1 MAKSKSRKYVIDLE
15 VQGGKEAESQ
25 LSKVNS
31 ELDELEGQ
39 GSNGVSVLDDLTGGF
54 GGVSDKAK
62 NVIGS
67 VKGITKGLGT
77 LKGAI
82 LATGIGALILALGS
96 LTTWFKTTEA
106 GSDKLRS
113 STAKLSGVWSE
124 VKLRFAE
131 GGEAIADA
139 IENPGKAW
147 DDFKDRINTGVN
159 VVKALFT
166 LWIND
171 WKIKTSAFQKGILEM
186 RVKWN
191 EFTGDAE
198 EAQKLNDEIDK
209 INETIKGFVKENV
222 EAQITLASTMQE
234 VVNAAKQENEE
245 YAKRQNLR
253 QELADGLIA
262 LEKRERQINVTAA
275 ERRSIIEQEKLIRDD
290 VNKSQA
296 EREAAAQ
303 KAFNLEQGLMNE
315 RVSIAAE
322 RVRLL
327 KIERDVN
334 GASTEILNEIA
345 DAEANLF
352 SVKEESFAKQTEL
365 NNSLNAI
372 QAESAR
378 QAEEDEAEAAMVAA
392 EMEEVRFALIK
403 EGVDKE
409 LAEADRKYEELML
422 KAHGNAELEKQLEE
436 AKESEIFD
444 IRERWRK
451 ENEASEKESNEKA
464 LQDKFLKYDAEAKIA
479 SQTLGGIATLA
490 EALAEGEGNR
500 AKKAF
505 QVSKAL
511 RIAEASANTYTA
523 VTAALAEP
531 TPGRIPRA
539 IAAGAMGLAQVLKI
553 KNTKFQ
559 GGGSGGGSISAP
571 SSPVSSQTQQTA
583 QAPQI
588 DFSFLEEQPPAQA
601 YVLSG
606 NVNSQLE
613 ANQKIQDQA
622 TL

>member
-82 LATGIGALILALGS
+82 LATGIGALILALTAV
-96 LTTWFKTTEA
+96 TTWFTQTAA
-106 GSDKLRS
+106 GSDKLRT
-113 STAKLSGVWSE
+113 STAKLGGVWDE
-124 VKLRFAE
+124 IKIKFAE
-131 GGEAIADA
+131 GGEAIVEA

-147 DDFKDRINTGVN
+147 DDFKDKIDKGVN

-171 WKIKTSAFQKGILEM
+171 WKIKTKLFEKGVLNM
-186 RVKWN
+186 RVRWN
-191 EFTGDAE
+191 EFTGDDE
-198 EAQKLNDEIDK
+198 EAQKLTDAVSAINDEI
-209 INETIKGFVKENV
+209 KGLVKENV
-222 EAQITLASTMQE
+222 DAQITIAATAQE
-234 VVNAAKQENEE
+234 SVNAIKAEAEE
-245 YAKRQNLR
+245 YAKRQQQR
-253 QELADGLIA
+253 QELAEATIA
-262 LEKRERQINVTAA
+262 LEKRERALTVATA
-275 ERRSIIEQEKLIRDD
+275 ERRAEIERQKFIADD
-290 VNKSQA
+290 ITKTET
-296 EREAAAQ
+296 ERQAAAQ
-303 KAFNLEQGLMNE
+303 TAFALENKLMSE
-315 RVSIAAE
+315 RESLQKE
-322 RVRLL
+322 RIRLM
-327 KIERDVN
+327 KIELETTLTSNEDLDN
-334 GASTEILNEIA
+334 LAQAEAELANIQQESTTKQIELNNKLNAIRQEGLRKQAEA
-345 DAEANLF
+345 DAEYLRVQN
-352 SVKEESFAKQTEL
+352 
-365 NNSLNAI
+365 
-372 QAESAR
+372 
-378 QAEEDEAEAAMVAA
+378 
-392 EMEEVRFALIK
+392 EMDEVRLALIT

-409 LAEADRKYEELML
+409 LAEADRKYEELFL
-422 KAHGNAELEKQLEE
+422 KANGNAELEKQLIE
-436 AKESEIFD
+436 AQESEIAAIRKRYQDEQTQKESEEAQKRAD
-444 IRERWRK
+444 IAK
-451 ENEASEKESNEKA
+451 QEKDAK
-464 LQDKFLKYDAEAKIA
+464 LKTAG
-479 SQTLGGIATLA
+479 TFFGGVAGLA
-490 EALAEGEGNR
+490 EALSEGEGAR
-500 AKKAF
+500 AKQAF

-553 KNTKFQ
+553 KNTKFE